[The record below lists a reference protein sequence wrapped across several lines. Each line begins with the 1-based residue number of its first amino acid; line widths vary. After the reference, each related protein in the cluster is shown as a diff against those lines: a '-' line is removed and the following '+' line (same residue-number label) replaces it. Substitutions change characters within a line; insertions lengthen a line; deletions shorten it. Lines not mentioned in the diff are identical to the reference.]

1 LKILCACG
9 AAYKM
14 STSISSIVIEEEA
27 SIFYLSI
34 DCIG

>member
-1 LKILCACG
+1 VCACG

-14 STSISSIVIEEEA
+14 STSIYGTITREEA

-34 DCIG
+34 DYTG